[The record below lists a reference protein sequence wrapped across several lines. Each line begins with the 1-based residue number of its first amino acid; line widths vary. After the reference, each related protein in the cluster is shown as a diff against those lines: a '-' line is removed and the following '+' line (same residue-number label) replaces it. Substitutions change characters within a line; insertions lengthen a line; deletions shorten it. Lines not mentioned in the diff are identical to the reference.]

1 MICQH
6 CYAKPATTK
15 CKTCEEKVCMF
26 CSEAPTK
33 CLESNKVI
41 SSHCANCGMLEPP
54 KNKIE
59 EVFWWIHATHGF
71 KYFCRFEC
79 LEAFFTENI
88 EFRHVG
94 IGKNG

>member
-1 MICQH
+1 
-6 CYAKPATTK
+6 
-15 CKTCEEKVCMF
+15 
-26 CSEAPTK
+26 
-33 CLESNKVI
+33 
-41 SSHCANCGMLEPP
+41 MLEPP